1 MKTVNPYL
9 TLIVEETREMSRLR
23 PMTAVV
29 RLAIGIALGLG
40 AIVLLQG
47 CTGGRDVDASSATAA
62 TPQDAVAAFV
72 QARGD
77 RFAGAC
83 ESTRS
88 PEDIGKVCARLIDER
103 DGLQAYLIGRTFS
116 EFSTWVFVGQQDGGW
131 AVVATTPL
139 DFHDMTMTIPWPE

>member
-1 MKTVNPYL
+1 
-9 TLIVEETREMSRLR
+9 MSRLR
-23 PMTAVV
+23 PMAAVV

-47 CTGGRDVDASSATAA
+47 CTGGGDADASSATAA
-62 TPQDAVAAFV
+62 TPQDAVAVFV

-88 PEDIGKVCARLIDER
+88 PEDIGKVCARLIDGR

-131 AVVATTPL
+131 AVAATTPL
-139 DFHDMTMTIPWPE
+139 DFHDMTMTIPWPD